1 MPAPH
6 ESRSKVLPMQ
16 FPKAMSRRVKL
27 PLPLGLVKITGQ
39 PAERREAEED
49 WG

>member
-1 MPAPH
+1 LA
-6 ESRSKVLPMQ
+6 KV
-16 FPKAMSRRVKL
+16 
-27 PLPLGLVKITGQ
+27 PLALVKITGQ